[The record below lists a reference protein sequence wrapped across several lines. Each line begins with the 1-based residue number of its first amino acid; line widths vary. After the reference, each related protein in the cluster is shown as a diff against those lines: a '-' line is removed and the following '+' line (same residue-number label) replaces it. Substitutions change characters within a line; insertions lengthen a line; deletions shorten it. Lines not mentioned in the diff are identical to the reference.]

1 MGWRVALAVQFAYIK
16 DQEQLAAN
24 ALSACTRTTA
34 LLKITPLS
42 SSQ

>member
-1 MGWRVALAVQFAYIK
+1 M
-16 DQEQLAAN
+16 QEQLAAN
-24 ALSACTRTTA
+24 ALSAGIAINAA